1 MKTELCRLAA
11 ADGGEGVTLTLL
23 VDGEKEKFTISADDY
38 IELSLTRGEIE
49 EATADELRARAAA
62 PARTEKASNIQ
73 RRKKT
78 MTRRE
83 RVKTALA
90 HKTPDRLPSCIHLA
104 GDGQSAYFD
113 RLYEQYASPEIK
125 KLHESG
131 VLSYSHAI
139 YYGIGNCVLALGC
152 PWWGWTN
159 MPKEYSEEDS
169 PGFLP
174 PTVGSVPTFVT
185 AG

>member
-1 MKTELCRLAA
+1 
-11 ADGGEGVTLTLL
+11 
-23 VDGEKEKFTISADDY
+23 
-38 IELSLTRGEIE
+38 
-49 EATADELRARAAA
+49 
-62 PARTEKASNIQ
+62 
-73 RRKKT
+73 

-90 HKTPDRLPSCIHLA
+90 HKTPGRLPSCIHLA

-113 RLYEQYASPEIK
+113 RLYEKYASPEIR
-125 KLHESG
+125 KLRDAG
-131 VLSYSHAI
+131 ILSYAHAI

-174 PTVGSVPTFVT
+174 PTVGYGSYEQFAKDIRDIRENTDAYVLVT
-185 AG
+185 IWGSHFEKANFARTKSRFGTGSRAVNRTSFDSLAVWKE